1 MKIPESPAMAP
12 EIKVWDPLVR
22 VLHWL
27 LVAAFTVAWVTA
39 DEESRWHELSGYV
52 FVVLVVLRILWGF
65 IGTRYAR
72 FSDFVH
78 SPATL
83 GGYARDLLAGRAKR
97 YLGHNPLGGAMV
109 VTLLLSL
116 LVMSLTGVVTL
127 QTVGEKA
134 GSTAVL
140 PASTAEIGPVFIALA
155 VADDDEREEDRKK
168 KEDGLWEELHEFF
181 ANLTL
186 LLVGLH
192 IVGVLIG
199 SLVHRENPIRAMIT
213 GLGFNSEVQP

>member
-22 VLHWL
+22 VLHWS
-27 LVAAFTVAWVTA
+27 LVATFTVAWVTA
-39 DEESRWHELSGYV
+39 DEESRWHELSGYGV
-52 FVVLVVLRILWGF
+52 VVLVVLRILWGF

-83 GGYARDLLAGRAKR
+83 GGYTRDLLAGRAKR
-97 YLGHNPLGGAMV
+97 YLGHNPLGGVMV

-116 LVMSLTGVVTL
+116 LVTSLTGVAL

-140 PASTAEIGPVFIALA
+140 PAPTAAIGPVFIAFA
-155 VADDDEREEDRKK
+155 VADDDEREAGRKR
-168 KEDGLWEELHEFF
+168 KEDGPWEELHEFF

-192 IVGVLIG
+192 IAGVLIG
-199 SLVHRENPIRAMIT
+199 SLVHRENLIRAMIT
-213 GLGFNSEVQP
+213 GRKPA